1 MLLLLKKIRI
11 SYRLMG
17 FIPLLAFTLGGI
29 IWIGLSDLHDGL
41 MRNRKETLVELVTMA
56 HNVAQ
61 SWYDKAHP
69 RGGAGEISD
78 EAAQKEA
85 LQQIA
90 KIAVSK
96 DNYFF
101 VHNFD
106 GVTLVHANPAF
117 INQPRMNY
125 KDPDGVETVRLQV
138 EAAKRG
144 GDFFTY
150 RYPHPG
156 GTVPA
161 RKLGYSAG
169 FGEWHWAIGTGVY
182 VDDIDAAFD
191 DAAVK
196 HLLVGGGV
204 LLLAGMLA
212 FIIARSISQPLTLI
226 TSRMAQLAEGH
237 LNVEVPFLTDRDE
250 TGQLARALE
259 VFKQNRRKAEE
270 LTAAQHAE
278 AEAKL
283 MRQARVEQLVGDFHQ
298 RTARVIEA
306 VARAAE
312 SVQSHARRLAE
323 MAKNSRSSIETVT
336 HASIDTTGNVQ
347 AVAGAAEELS
357 TAVGDVNRRIG
368 KSTDVARRAV
378 SETER
383 TNATMRGLVDAAQK
397 IGTIVQVI
405 NDIAS
410 QTNLLA
416 LNATIEAARAGEA
429 GKGFAVVAG
438 EVKTLANQTTRA
450 TDEIQQQVGAI
461 QAETGRAVEA
471 IGNIGRTVDEM
482 SEISTAIASAM
493 EQQGATT
500 QDIARNINQAADRTR
515 EVSANIKS
523 VGETAET
530 TSTAASE
537 LHQASDDLRSQASS
551 LEKEMKAFIT
561 EMRVA

>member
-1 MLLLLKKIRI
+1 MLQRFSI
-11 SYRLMG
+11 SSRLML
-17 FIPLLAFTLGGI
+17 FVPVLVIPLVVVLWF
-29 IWIGLSDLHDGL
+29 GLSELHRSLIDD
-41 MRNRKETLVELVTMA
+41 RKEGLKNLVDVAIHVLDTWRDKEKSGALTTKEAQEGAREELWRLRFA
-56 HNVAQ
+56 DDNFFLIQ
-61 SWYDKAHP
+61 RYDGHTFL
-69 RGGAGEISD
+69 
-78 EAAQKEA
+78 QKER
-85 LQQIA
+85 
-90 KIAVSK
+90 
-96 DNYFF
+96 
-101 VHNFD
+101 NFWD
-106 GVTLVHANPAF
+106 QLRLDA
-117 INQPRMNY
+117 
-125 KDPDGVETVRLQV
+125 KDPDGVYTVREQIR
-138 EAAKRG
+138 AAQ
-144 GDFFTY
+144 
-150 RYPHPG
+150 
-156 GTVPA
+156 A
-161 RKLGYSAG
+161 
-169 FGEWHWAIGTGVY
+169 
-182 VDDIDAAFD
+182 
-191 DAAVK
+191 
-196 HLLVGGGV
+196 GGGFVRYKTSRDGGVGRSKTLKKLSYSQGYKDWQMAVVAGIYIDDVDSIYDNRLESV
-204 LLLAGMLA
+204 LIVACVVVLTTGA
-212 FIIARSISQPLTLI
+212 FAIYIGRSIDRPLALI
-226 TSRMAQLAEGH
+226 TGQMGRLAAGD
-237 LNVEVPFLTDRDE
+237 LDIAVPLLHDRHE
-250 TGQLARALE
+250 MGRLARALD
-259 VFKQNRRKAEE
+259 VFKQNRRRAED
-270 LTAAQHAE
+270 LSASQHSE
-278 AEAKL
+278 QEAKL
-283 MRQARVEQLVGDFHQ
+283 RRQERVEHLVSDFHQ

-357 TAVGDVNRRIG
+357 TAVSDVNRRIG

-378 SETER
+378 TETER

-523 VGETAET
+523 VGDTAET
-530 TSTAASE
+530 TSVAASE
-537 LHQASDDLRSQASS
+537 LHQASDDLRNQASS
-551 LEKEMKAFIT
+551 LEKEMKAFIG
-561 EMRVA
+561 EMRAA